1 MTQYAPHVTICRAK
15 SKRTHERC
23 QRPAMKGRELCYHHG
38 GKSLVG
44 IANPAFTT
52 GRYSKHLPSRLAA
65 RYDESRSDTELLAL
79 REDIAL
85 IDSRLADVLGR
96 VDTGE
101 SGEKWRQLTQAA
113 KAYRQASMD
122 NQADCLAWILA
133 LIEVGTQ
140 DYAAWNDV
148 RSLLQ
153 ERCKLVES
161 ERKRYVE
168 MGQMIT
174 ADRAMVLLAQI
185 TDIIRRNVVDKQAL
199 AAISSDLG
207 RLVSVG
213 ADTEPRRIK

>member
-1 MTQYAPHVTICRAK
+1 
-15 SKRTHERC
+15 
-23 QRPAMKGRELCYHHG
+23 
-38 GKSLVG
+38 
-44 IANPAFTT
+44 
-52 GRYSKHLPSRLAA
+52 
-65 RYDESRSDTELLAL
+65 
-79 REDIAL
+79 
-85 IDSRLADVLGR
+85 
-96 VDTGE
+96 
-101 SGEKWRQLTQAA
+101 
-113 KAYRQASMD
+113 MD
-122 NQADCLAWILA
+122 NQADCLAWLLA